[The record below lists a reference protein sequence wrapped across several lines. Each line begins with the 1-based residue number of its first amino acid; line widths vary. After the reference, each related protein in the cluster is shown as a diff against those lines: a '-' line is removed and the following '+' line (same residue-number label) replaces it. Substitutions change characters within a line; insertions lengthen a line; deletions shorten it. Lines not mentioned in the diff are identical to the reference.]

1 MADYFQHP
9 AIALAPGNVQL
20 ALTGTNSAIQGVAMH
35 SLLARTPLGAA
46 LARSPLR
53 PQAWRASW
61 QAARTLWTAYGHLR
75 TVRTASSVD
84 ANGDPVPWYTY
95 PAIEYLKQFDFTSK
109 SVFEYGSG
117 NSTLF
122 WAARAASVTSVED
135 DEQWYAIN
143 RHRVPANCRLLFE
156 PDLLRYTDTIA
167 AHPGGF
173 DIIVVDGPARGR
185 TRYKCAKRA
194 LTHLRPG
201 GLIIL
206 DNSDWLPQSARLLRE
221 SGLIEVDMSGFVP
234 IGGHTQTTSI
244 FLHRS
249 CELEPRD
256 GVQPQPSAG
265 ARVQNWEPDV
275 TPQGASIIWEHERIY
290 GIVRTAAFRK
300 LSPAGERVFELAVRD
315 VGGRQRFYLHDTS
328 AQRILLGPVDLPS
341 SDPDGGDQLRRF
353 EAMSW
358 RSFCTYVR
366 SNPMRR
372 YLLEP
377 LPADVVARMA

>member
-1 MADYFQHP
+1 MY
-9 AIALAPGNVQL
+9 
-20 ALTGTNSAIQGVAMH
+20 

-61 QAARTLWTAYGHLR
+61 QAARTLWTAYGHVR
-75 TVRTASSVD
+75 TVRTASAVD

-95 PAIEYLKQFDFTSK
+95 PAIEYLKQFDFTRK

-135 DEQWYAIN
+135 DEGWYATT
-143 RHRVPANCRLLFE
+143 RPRVPANCHLIFE
-156 PDLLRYTDTIA
+156 PDLQRYIDTIA
-167 AHPGGF
+167 AQADSF

-185 TRYKCAKRA
+185 TRYKCAMRA
-194 LTHLRPG
+194 LNHLRPG
-201 GLIIL
+201 GLVIL
-206 DNSDWLPQSARLLRE
+206 DNSDWLPQSSRLLRE
-221 SGLIEVDMSGFVP
+221 SVLIQIDMSGFIP

-249 CELEPRD
+249 CELEPR
-256 GVQPQPSAG
+256 GGLQPQPSAG
-265 ARVQNWEPDV
+265 ARVQNWEPEV
-275 TPQGASIIWEHERIY
+275 TPHGASIMCEHEKIY
-290 GIVRTAAFRK
+290 GIVRTVAFRK
-300 LSPAGERVFELAVRD
+300 VSPAGERVFELAVRAI
-315 VGGRQRFYLHDTS
+315 GERRRYYLHDTS
-328 AQRILLGPVDLPS
+328 SQRILLGPVDLPA
-341 SDPDGGDQLRRF
+341 SDPDGKDQLRQF

-358 RSFCTYVR
+358 RSFCNFVR
-366 SNPMRR
+366 SSPMRR

-377 LPADVVARMA
+377 LPAGVVARMA

>member
-1 MADYFQHP
+1 
-9 AIALAPGNVQL
+9 
-20 ALTGTNSAIQGVAMH
+20 
-35 SLLARTPLGAA
+35 
-46 LARSPLR
+46 
-53 PQAWRASW
+53 
-61 QAARTLWTAYGHLR
+61 
-75 TVRTASSVD
+75 VD
-84 ANGDPVPWYTY
+84 ADGAPVPWYTY

-109 SVFEYGSG
+109 AVFEYGSG

-135 DEQWYAIN
+135 DERWYAIN
-143 RHRVPANCRLLFE
+143 RHRVPANCRLVFE
-156 PDLLRYTDTIA
+156 PDLRRYTDTIA

-185 TRYKCAKRA
+185 TRYKCAMRA
-194 LTHLRPG
+194 LNHLRPG

-244 FLHRS
+244 FFHRS

-256 GVQPQPSAG
+256 GLQPQPSAG

-275 TPQGASIIWEHERIY
+275 TPHGASIIWEHEKIY

-341 SDPDGGDQLRRF
+341 SDRDGGDQLRRF

-366 SNPMRR
+366 SSPMRR